1 MARKQK
7 SEQRR
12 LENIL
17 GGENAAEG
25 GTGLNCIITTPSKKS
40 PFPRQRESSHNSQK
54 ASGAAAVG
62 GRSWGGGPRRCRH
75 LVGTARAGA
84 AQAVRRAAAPGA
96 SAVIGAGGR
105 TLHSAFTGA
114 PPGHAEYPSAEVPET
129 GQALVVLPG
138 ERHPGPPGWVTA
150 IGCGQ
155 AVTVRLARPPG
166 ERVLID
172 LDASNGDGPPG

>member
-1 MARKQK
+1 MR
-7 SEQRR
+7 
-12 LENIL
+12 
-17 GGENAAEG
+17 
-25 GTGLNCIITTPSKKS
+25 ITEACP
-40 PFPRQRESSHNSQK
+40 
-54 ASGAAAVG
+54 
-62 GRSWGGGPRRCRH
+62 
-75 LVGTARAGA
+75 GTAEVATWRGPPGP
-84 AQAVRRAAAPGA
+84 APPKPYDGLPHRGA

-105 TLHSAFTGA
+105 TLHSTFTGA
-114 PPGHAEYPSAEVPET
+114 PPGHAEYPSAEVPGT